1 MNKLW
6 AAVIAVFVCI
16 IGILGLNYIN
26 LEKTAG
32 SLLFNADVSYTDE
45 ELQEMYE
52 KYDISENDLK
62 FARGE
67 LPNYLEG
74 TIFQSNSRVLVTE
87 TGEPLEGSKEGEDYD
102 VLMSE
107 QEMSKIMDKERAT
120 YVEKYGVDPS
130 NQKLDEVDGYLIPVQ
145 EARKLVFLSMLR
157 EIE

>member
-1 MNKLW
+1 V
-6 AAVIAVFVCI
+6 VITVFVCI
-16 IGILGLNYIN
+16 KGILGLNYIN

-74 TIFQSNSRVLVTE
+74 TIFQSEL
-87 TGEPLEGSKEGEDYD
+87 
-102 VLMSE
+102 
-107 QEMSKIMDKERAT
+107 
-120 YVEKYGVDPS
+120 
-130 NQKLDEVDGYLIPVQ
+130 
-145 EARKLVFLSMLR
+145 
-157 EIE
+157 